1 MVNWKKWPNEKPYTS
16 GWYLIAKSNN
26 GVYEYASMYRMKY
39 HKNDDT
45 WGLCKDFEPEFW
57 AEVNLP
63 YYDQDPF
70 IPFVSRN
77 GG

>member
-1 MVNWKKWPNEKPYTS
+1 
-16 GWYLIAKSNN
+16 
-26 GVYEYASMYRMKY
+26 MKY

-63 YYDQDPF
+63 YYDPDPF
-70 IPFVSRN
+70 IPFVSGN